1 MAAKME
7 QRIIGGSTAEIV
19 DTLATLRADIG
30 VPVEW
35 VARSYFPDVPYQR
48 QVEIAD
54 ALASEVMPFL
64 PTG

>member
-1 MAAKME
+1 ME
-7 QRIIGGSTAEIV
+7 RRIIGGSPTEIV
-19 DTLATLRADIG
+19 DMIGTLRAEVG

-35 VARSYFPDVPYQR
+35 VARSYFPDIPYRR
-48 QVEIAD
+48 QVEVAD